1 MNTDFQDQ
9 LTRSILLLTPGM
21 LLLAVLGV
29 LGLLMMMERL
39 GLLSARD
46 EARRASPDAASAS
59 APAAS
64 PAQEPGDSRES
75 PK

>member
-21 LLLAVLGV
+21 LLLSVLGV
-29 LGLLMMMERL
+29 LGLLMLMERL
-39 GLLSARD
+39 GLLSAR
-46 EARRASPDAASAS
+46 EQSGAASQTTPP
-59 APAAS
+59 APAAAQADK
-64 PAQEPGDSRES
+64 PAESKDS